1 MSKATSCLWILLA
14 TLLFAGCEEDVVA
27 VLNAEYPYSL
37 YGVLNPLSDEQYI
50 RVFRVE
56 DTLIPEDDGP
66 LNATMRSVNLQTGE
80 EHIWQD
86 SLIAISDGTIGH
98 VYHSS
103 FRPEWN
109 HPYRLELVGPDGG
122 VTSVEVTVP
131 PRSNLILDEP
141 DTTSVVLLP
150 ASIEGE
156 VPLLF
161 NNELE
166 VRVRYVVG
174 FDPAGNAI
182 FDFLR
187 YIKPYDDEVR
197 RTAEGWSLVVNMNEV
212 YNEVAGEVMRDLRFV
227 TQNGIGLQLL
237 SFSATVGNEEW
248 APPGGE
254 FNAEAL
260 IQPGAFSNVEN
271 GFGFV
276 AAGYKLQRT
285 WTLPIEVVRKTS
297 FVANTN

>member
-1 MSKATSCLWILLA
+1 MAAFLA
-14 TLLFAGCEEDVVA
+14 IFLVSGCEEDVVA
-27 VLNAEYPYSL
+27 VLNADYPYSI
-37 YGVLNPLSDEQYI
+37 YGVINPLSDVQYV
-50 RVFRVE
+50 RVFKVE
-56 DTLIPEDDGP
+56 DTLLPAGEGP
-66 LNATMRSVNLQTGE
+66 LEATMRSVDLQTGE
-80 EHIWQD
+80 AHVWQD

-98 VYHSS
+98 VYYSP
-103 FRPEWN
+103 FKAEWE
-109 HPYRLELVGPDGG
+109 HAYRLELQDVSGE

-141 DTTSVVLLP
+141 DTSTVVLLP

-174 FDPAGNAI
+174 FDPAGNPN
-182 FDFLR
+182 FEFLN
-187 YIKPYDDEVR
+187 YIIPFDDEVR
-197 RTAEGWSLVVNMNEV
+197 RTAAGWSLVVNMNEV
-212 YNEVAGEVMRDLRFV
+212 YADVAGEVQRDVRYV
-227 TQNGIGLQLL
+227 AQNGIGLQLL
-237 SFSATVGNEEW
+237 SFSATVGNEAW

-254 FNAEAL
+254 FDALAL
-260 IQPGAFSNVEN
+260 IQPGAFSNVVN

-285 WTLPIEVVRKTS
+285 WTLPIEVVQKTS
-297 FVANTN
+297 FVTNTN